1 MPFRCVFLGL
11 VFLAGCASTT
21 VTPVSKNE
29 FILDTSAAPAC
40 GNSGAA
46 KVAAKMA
53 AVETLRAGYDG
64 YVIVGM
70 QSQNDVQ
77 VVQTAPTGAT
87 TNSTFSGYG
96 NTVYGQSNTTFTGGG
111 PMIFGDYNERLAVR
125 MFKRDEK
132 GYSNAVDARSYLGD
146 DWQELVKSGVKAC
159 S

>member
-29 FILDTSAAPAC
+29 FMLDTSAAPAC
-40 GNSGAA
+40 GRSGAA

-64 YVIVGM
+64 YIIVGM
-70 QSQNDVQ
+70 QSENDVQ
-77 VVQTAPTGAT
+77 VVQTAPTGAI

-111 PMIFGDYNERLAVR
+111 PLILGDYNQTLMVR
-125 MFKRDEK
+125 MFKRSDE
-132 GYSNAVDARSYLGD
+132 GFSNAVDARSFLGAE
-146 DWQELVKSGVKAC
+146 WAELVESGVRTC
-159 S
+159 G